1 MQRKQKRTCEAE
13 NAHLNVCSKG
23 NKQWKKTVNPAW
35 NHWSNCRTNWVGDQ
49 SSVQR
54 MKIVDS
60 FELTAAK
67 FLMYLFISVHLLYCR
82 YIALNQRILLKKLKN
97 HSKSLKLQQNHKF
110 SQQGGFKKVAHA
122 VRNSE
127 LFRI

>member
-1 MQRKQKRTCEAE
+1 
-13 NAHLNVCSKG
+13 
-23 NKQWKKTVNPAW
+23 
-35 NHWSNCRTNWVGDQ
+35 
-49 SSVQR
+49 

-97 HSKSLKLQQNHKF
+97 TNFHNREALRKLHMQLEIPSCLEYSPESFN
-110 SQQGGFKKVAHA
+110 V
-122 VRNSE
+122 
-127 LFRI
+127 